1 MRTRVYST
9 VLIVIALA
17 AILWLNEALR
27 SSPPGTT
34 SLSNARL
41 VEPIKTNHPSGNP
54 PPSQTTN
61 LTPTQISQVMKQ
73 VRDELAK
80 QGFYTDLADI
90 VRDQDSG
97 EYLWKFIGDPS
108 RVMDCAV
115 GYLLEPFPP
124 RTLDAL
130 DHVLK
135 HSKKASERL
144 TAETLLYR
152 YGRESGRTAL
162 LELLKQGGTDVLT
175 ISAAITLARNKDQG
189 GLVDSLA
196 LLNRLSEFNPSLLHV
211 LGSWNEPSITQA
223 LTRQQQLAP
232 KHKYWA
238 YALAY
243 QDNPLGLPAL
253 QAALAAEKNSLN
265 YVSIRIEAATARL
278 GATPVEDF
286 QRHFKTMYQQNL
298 RFGRELIATLEQAG
312 PRVGGPEMLWVLK
325 DFIPRHEQWIVEGE
339 IQAQK
344 VKAKDPTAYHSYP
357 KPVPFTY
364 LPGAANFLA
373 EWNVR
378 EAVPLLEGVISQ
390 LQKGQKVFNDLNQQ
404 LGLALYRLDPVGW
417 RDTLFNVGIRLD
429 HIDRIPEIAKLRP
442 VAHEQMPQQKNLYW
456 R

>member
-1 MRTRVYST
+1 MRTRVYSA

-17 AILWLNEALR
+17 AILWLNGTQRGATSVAGLPPETRVVGATKQG
-27 SSPPGTT
+27 SSTT
-34 SLSNARL
+34 NVA
-41 VEPIKTNHPSGNP
+41 PNIG
-54 PPSQTTN
+54 TN
-61 LTPTQISQVMKQ
+61 LTPTLITAAMKRMKEDFAKRGIYMDDAEM
-73 VRDELAK
+73 VRDE
-80 QGFYTDLADI
+80 
-90 VRDQDSG
+90 DSG
-97 EYLWKFIGDPS
+97 EFVWKMIADTKLVVS
-108 RVMDCAV
+108 NVKQ
-115 GYLLEPFPP
+115 YQLEPFAP

-144 TAETLLYR
+144 TAATLLYR

-162 LELLKQGGTDVLT
+162 LELLNQGGTDDQT
-175 ISAAITLARNKDQG
+175 ISAAVTLARNKDLG

-243 QDNPLGLPAL
+243 QDNSLGLPAL

-265 YVSIRIEAATARL
+265 YVSIRLEAATARL

-286 QRHFKTMYQQNL
+286 QRHFKTIYQKNL
-298 RFGRELIATLEQAG
+298 TLGRELIATLEQAG

-378 EAVPLLEGVISQ
+378 EAVPLLERVIVQ
-390 LQKGQKVFNDLNQQ
+390 MQKGHKTFNDLNQQ

-417 RDTLFNVGIRLD
+417 RDTLFNAGIKLD

-442 VAHEQMPQQKNLYW
+442 VAHDQMPQQKNLYG

>member
-1 MRTRVYST
+1 MDD
-9 VLIVIALA
+9 A
-17 AILWLNEALR
+17 E
-27 SSPPGTT
+27 
-34 SLSNARL
+34 
-41 VEPIKTNHPSGNP
+41 
-54 PPSQTTN
+54 
-61 LTPTQISQVMKQ
+61 M
-73 VRDELAK
+73 VRDE
-80 QGFYTDLADI
+80 
-90 VRDQDSG
+90 DSG
-97 EYLWKFIGDPS
+97 EFVWKMIADTKLVVS
-108 RVMDCAV
+108 NVKQ
-115 GYLLEPFPP
+115 YQLEPFAP

-144 TAETLLYR
+144 TAATLLYR

-162 LELLKQGGTDVLT
+162 LELLNQGGTDDQT
-175 ISAAITLARNKDQG
+175 ISAAVTLARNKDLG

-243 QDNPLGLPAL
+243 QDNSLGLPAL

-265 YVSIRIEAATARL
+265 YVSIRLEAATARL

-286 QRHFKTMYQQNL
+286 QRHFKTIYQKNL
-298 RFGRELIATLEQAG
+298 TLGRELIATLEQAG

-357 KPVPFTY
+357 KPMPFTY

-378 EAVPLLEGVISQ
+378 EAVPLLERVIVQ
-390 LQKGQKVFNDLNQQ
+390 MQKGHKTFNDLNQQ

-417 RDTLFNVGIRLD
+417 RYTLFNAGIKLE
-429 HIDRIPEIAKLRP
+429 HIDRIPEITKLRP
-442 VAHEQMPQQKNLYW
+442 VAHDQMPQQKNLVS